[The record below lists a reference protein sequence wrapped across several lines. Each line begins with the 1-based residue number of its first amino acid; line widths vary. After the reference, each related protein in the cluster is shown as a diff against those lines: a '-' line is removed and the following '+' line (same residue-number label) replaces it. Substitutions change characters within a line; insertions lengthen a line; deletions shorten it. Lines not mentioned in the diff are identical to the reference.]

1 MTSHVNSIRSNWA
14 NEAGK
19 TILKNISWQIAKGDK
34 WILYGLNG
42 AGKTTLL
49 NILNAY
55 EPATGGVIY
64 FGKMPGKVGYSAEK
78 YRTTTYR
85 FCIS

>member
-1 MTSHVNSIRSNWA
+1 MLIQLDQVGRMKQ
-14 NEAGK
+14 GK
-19 TILKNISWQIAKGDK
+19 TILKNISWQINEGDK

-55 EPATGGVIY
+55 EPATT
-64 FGKMPGKVGYSAEK
+64 GYVS
-78 YRTTTYR
+78 R
-85 FCIS
+85 

>member
-1 MTSHVNSIRSNWA
+1 MLIQLDQVGRMKQ
-14 NEAGK
+14 GK
-19 TILKNISWQIAKGDK
+19 TILKNISWQINGGDK

-55 EPATGGVIY
+55 EPAT
-64 FGKMPGKVGYSAEK
+64 
-78 YRTTTYR
+78 
-85 FCIS
+85 